1 MIKTLPEPFDHLL
14 FVPRIADVLSTMI
27 SKQKFPGKYQ
37 VVVLYG
43 YPGTGK
49 TSFAKLFA
57 QTFAEEVDY
66 HAMNEHTKD
75 VDSRSFKDK
84 LLMNRKTISLFKDD
98 SKKFECITI
107 LDEFHNISSKQQDTF
122 KVMFENL
129 RENDLVF
136 VCLNITKGR
145 SLDKQLSEPLKSR
158 AHCMK
163 FNVERREKTSH
174 IRDLSELYPLLKV
187 AELSSWLPDMR
198 RIENENEIRLE
209 QEKGEQHG

>member
-57 QTFAEEVDY
+57 KTFAEQVDY

-75 VDSRSFKDK
+75 VDSKSFKDK
-84 LLMNRKTISLFKDD
+84 LLMNRKNMSLFKDD
-98 SKKFECITI
+98 SKKFECISI
-107 LDEFHNISSKQQDTF
+107 LDEFHNISPKQQDTF

-136 VCLNITKGR
+136 VCLNITNSR

-158 AHCMK
+158 AYCMN
-163 FNVERREKTSH
+163 FNVQRREKTSH
-174 IRDLSELYPLLKV
+174 IEDLSELYPTLQE
-187 AELSSWLPDMR
+187 AELSAWLPDMR
-198 RIENENEIRLE
+198 RIEHENEIRLE
-209 QEKGEQHG
+209 QI

>member
-1 MIKTLPEPFDHLL
+1 MIKTLPKPFDHLL
-14 FVPRIADVLSTMI
+14 FVPRIADALSTMI

-57 QTFAEEVDY
+57 ETFAEQVDY

-75 VDSRSFKDK
+75 VDQKSFRDK
-84 LLMNRKTISLFKDD
+84 LWMNRTTMSLFREDEKNY
-98 SKKFECITI
+98 ECITI
-107 LDEFHNISSKQQDTF
+107 LDEFHNLSPKQQDTF

-129 RENDLVF
+129 RQTDLVF
-136 VCLNITKGR
+136 ICLNTTEKKT
-145 SLDKQLSEPLKSR
+145 LEKQLSEPIKSR
-158 AHCMK
+158 AHCMN
-163 FNVERREKTSH
+163 FNVQRREKTSH
-174 IRDLSELYPLLKV
+174 VDALSELYPTLQK

-198 RIENENEIRLE
+198 RIEHEHEIRLE
-209 QEKGEQHG
+209 QI

>member
-27 SKQKFPGKYQ
+27 SKQKFPGKYK

-107 LDEFHNISSKQQDTF
+107 LDEFHNISPKQQDTF

-158 AHCMK
+158 ACCMN
-163 FNVERREKTSH
+163 FNVQRREMNSH
-174 IRDLSELYPLLKV
+174 VDALSELYPTLQE
-187 AELSSWLPDMR
+187 AELSAWLPDMR
-198 RIENENEIRLE
+198 RIEHEHAIRLE
-209 QEKGEQHG
+209 QI

>member
-1 MIKTLPEPFDHLL
+1 MIKTLPEPFDHLF
-14 FVPRIADVLSTMI
+14 FVPRIADVLSTMVTQ
-27 SKQKFPGKYQ
+27 QKFPGKYK

-75 VDSRSFKDK
+75 VDSRSFKNR

-98 SKKFECITI
+98 RKKFECITI
-107 LDEFHNISSKQQDTF
+107 LDEFHNLSPKQQDTF

-129 RENDLVF
+129 RKNDLVF
-136 VCLNITKGR
+136 VCLNTTKDR
-145 SLDKQLSEPLKSR
+145 ALDKQLSEPLKSR
-158 AHCMK
+158 AYCMN
-163 FNVERREKTSH
+163 FNVQRREKTSH
-174 IRDLSELYPLLKV
+174 VDALSELYTTLQE
-187 AELSSWLPDMR
+187 AELSAWLPDMR
-198 RIENENEIRLE
+198 RIEHENEIRLE
-209 QEKGEQHG
+209 QI